1 MTITAPHCI
10 RSINTQIAASSDAL
24 YFINFFITFNEKAIA
39 HDNIP
44 KDMTVNS
51 TNTFVSITTPPL
63 LHHYLFHSLIT
74 YLLTLLIPIFNS
86 LAQDGKVIFLNVFI
100 IVFEQKF

>member
-39 HDNIP
+39 HNNIP

-51 TNTFVSITTPPL
+51 INTVVSMTIPPL
-63 LHHYLFHSLIT
+63 LHHYKFLGFIT
-74 YLLTLLIPIFNS
+74 NLLYFPIPIFES
-86 LAQDGKVIFLNVFI
+86 L
-100 IVFEQKF
+100 